1 MAKQTAEKAKLRV
14 GTDADLKEILA
25 AEMEGK
31 GGSVS
36 ADEMTLYDNSIKK
49 IEEGNVVKGK
59 VVKLTKHDAYIDIN
73 FKSEGIVSIHE
84 FKDMGDLKE
93 GDSVDIFLEQVEDN
107 EGQVVLSKLRAD
119 FAKVWEKI
127 KDVHAS
133 GEVVKGQV
141 VKKIKGGVV
150 VDLYGIE
157 AFLPGSQ
164 IDLRQIPDLDALVG
178 KMLDLRVI
186 KVNKLRRNVVVS
198 RRVVLEEE
206 REKMRDIIIQDIQ
219 KGQIRKGTVKN
230 ITDFGVFVDLGGV
243 DGLLHITDMS
253 WSRIN
258 HPSELVQLGQEITV
272 KILDYDEHK
281 ERISLGMKQL
291 QPHPW
296 EGIRSKYPEGTKIRG
311 RVVNI
316 TDYGAFVEIERGI
329 EGLIHISEMSWT
341 KHVKH
346 PKSILE
352 VGGEVEAMILKIDEE
367 NEKISLGLKQLLDN
381 PWDTIENEF
390 PIGKKV
396 SGVVRNI
403 TAFGVF
409 VGLKEGIDG
418 LVHISDMSWTRKIK
432 HPSEMLKKGDEVE
445 TIVLS
450 IDKDKKRISLGMKQL
465 ADDPWNAL
473 AAKYGVGVDAQ
484 GTILRLLD
492 RGVVVELEKEVEGF
506 VPANR
511 LGKGDLEKP
520 GSVFKEGD
528 SLPLKVIEFDQE
540 NRKITLSVDDYFDG
554 RERADYEDY
563 RKKFADP
570 GNTLGDAVDFSK
582 LRKEETPSA

>member
-1 MAKQTAEKAKLRV
+1 MPNLE
-14 GTDADLKEILA
+14 EIMA
-25 AEMEGK
+25 AEAEGRS
-31 GGSVS
+31 GSVP
-36 ADEMTLYDNSIKK
+36 ADEMALYENSIKK

-73 FKSEGIVSIHE
+73 FKSEGVVSMHE
-84 FKDMGDLKE
+84 FKDMGELKE
-93 GDSVDIFLEQVEDN
+93 GDTIDIFLEQVEDN

-127 KDVHAS
+127 KDVHANN
-133 GEVVKGQV
+133 EVVKGQV
-141 VKKIKGGVV
+141 IKKIKGGVV

-164 IDLRQIPDLDALVG
+164 IDLRQIPDLDSLVG

-219 KGQIRKGTVKN
+219 KSQIRKGAVKN

-258 HPSELVQLGQEITV
+258 HPGEMVQLGQEITV
-272 KILDYDEHK
+272 KILDYDENK

-296 EGIRSKYPEGTKIRG
+296 EGIRSKYPEGTKVKG
-311 RVVNI
+311 KVVNI
-316 TDYGAFVEIERGI
+316 TDYGAFVEIEQGI

-352 VGGEVEAMILKIDEE
+352 VGSEVEAMVLKIDEE
-367 NEKISLGLKQLLDN
+367 SEKISLGLKQLLDN

-390 PIGKKV
+390 PTGKKV
-396 SGVVRNI
+396 TGVVRNI

-418 LVHISDMSWTRKIK
+418 LVHISDMSWTKKIK
-432 HPSEMLKKGDEVE
+432 HPSEMLKKGDEIE
-445 TIVLS
+445 TVVLT

-473 AAKYGVGVDAQ
+473 AAKYGVGVDAE
-484 GTILRLLD
+484 GKVVRLLD
-492 RGVVVELEKEVEGF
+492 RGVVVELEKDVEGF
-506 VPANR
+506 VPSNR

-528 SLPLKVIEFDQE
+528 TLPLKVIEFDQE
-540 NRKITLSVDDYFDG
+540 NRKITLSVDDYFKG
-554 RERADYEDY
+554 REKADYEDY
-563 RKKFADP
+563 SKKFADP
-570 GNTLGDAVDFSK
+570 GHTLGDAVDFSK
-582 LRKEETPSA
+582 LKIEESPTV